1 MENLDNKGQIMK
13 RLRLPASE
21 APTPVLGT
29 LKIYLL
35 NERMHTYIHTVY
47 TPNSHRETRKLILGN
62 EEEAR

>member
-1 MENLDNKGQIMK
+1 MENLDNEGQIMK
-13 RLRLPASE
+13 RLRRPVSE

-47 TPNSHRETRKLILGN
+47 TPNSHR
-62 EEEAR
+62 